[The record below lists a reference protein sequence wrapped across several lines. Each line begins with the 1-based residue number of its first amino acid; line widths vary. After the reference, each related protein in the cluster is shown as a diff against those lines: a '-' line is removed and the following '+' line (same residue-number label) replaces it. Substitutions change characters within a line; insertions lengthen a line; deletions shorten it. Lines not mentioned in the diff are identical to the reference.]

1 MIYRAWQVLQRPA
14 MPGRDPDVVLVKDG
28 ICWPALFV
36 PVLWGLYRQQWL
48 FVLAVLGVS
57 LLLLIAA
64 LLGLDPVT
72 EGALTLLVNVAAALF
87 ANDWR
92 TWRLEAEGYRLIA
105 VIGARS
111 HEEAERR
118 WFLELADEA
127 AVPANQPRKPWLPL
141 LDGA

>member
-92 TWRLEAEGYRLIA
+92 TWRLEAE
-105 VIGARS
+105 
-111 HEEAERR
+111 RR